1 MNYGCISGQD
11 IESILPVS
19 EIRSSYLS
27 GAGTKVAKRR
37 ISLKPKLYGGNIRMK
52 LKSMQESLDRDLRD
66 PEYVAL
72 YLNDALHEGSPEEFY
87 LALRNVI
94 KANQG
99 MSQIATETELGR
111 ESLYKALS
119 ESGNPQFSTVSKIVG
134 ALGLQIS
141 IEPVGLNS

>member
-1 MNYGCISGQD
+1 
-11 IESILPVS
+11 
-19 EIRSSYLS
+19 
-27 GAGTKVAKRR
+27 
-37 ISLKPKLYGGNIRMK
+37 MK
-52 LKSMQESLDRDLRD
+52 LKSIHESLDRDLQD

-99 MSQIATETELGR
+99 MSQLAAETDLGR

-119 ESGNPQFSTVSKIVG
+119 ESGNPQFSKVSKIVG

-141 IEPVGLNS
+141 IEPVINAS

>member
-1 MNYGCISGQD
+1 
-11 IESILPVS
+11 
-19 EIRSSYLS
+19 
-27 GAGTKVAKRR
+27 
-37 ISLKPKLYGGNIRMK
+37 MK
-52 LKSMQESLDRDLRD
+52 LKSMYESLDRDLQD

-72 YLNDALHEGSPEEFY
+72 YLNDALHEGSAEEFY

-99 MSQIATETELGR
+99 MSQVAAETELGR

-119 ESGNPQFSTVSKIVG
+119 DSGNPQFSTVQKIVG

-141 IEPVGLNS
+141 IEPVVNS

>member
-1 MNYGCISGQD
+1 
-11 IESILPVS
+11 
-19 EIRSSYLS
+19 
-27 GAGTKVAKRR
+27 
-37 ISLKPKLYGGNIRMK
+37 MK
-52 LKSMQESLDRDLRD
+52 LKSMYESLDRDLQD

-99 MSQIATETELGR
+99 MSQVATETELGR

-119 ESGNPQFSTVSKIVG
+119 DSGNPQFSTVQKIVG

-141 IEPVGLNS
+141 IEPVVNR

>member
-1 MNYGCISGQD
+1 
-11 IESILPVS
+11 
-19 EIRSSYLS
+19 
-27 GAGTKVAKRR
+27 
-37 ISLKPKLYGGNIRMK
+37 MK
-52 LKSMQESLDRDLRD
+52 LKSMHESLDHDIQD

-99 MSQIATETELGR
+99 MSQLAAETDLGR

-141 IEPVGLNS
+141 IEPVINAS

>member
-1 MNYGCISGQD
+1 
-11 IESILPVS
+11 
-19 EIRSSYLS
+19 
-27 GAGTKVAKRR
+27 
-37 ISLKPKLYGGNIRMK
+37 MK
-52 LKSMQESLDRDLRD
+52 LKSMHESLDRDLQD

-94 KANQG
+94 RANQG
-99 MSQIATETELGR
+99 MSQVAASTELGR

-119 ESGNPQFSTVSKIVG
+119 ESGNPQFSTVQKIVG

-141 IEPVGLNS
+141 IERVMNVR

>member
-1 MNYGCISGQD
+1 
-11 IESILPVS
+11 
-19 EIRSSYLS
+19 
-27 GAGTKVAKRR
+27 
-37 ISLKPKLYGGNIRMK
+37 MK
-52 LKSMQESLDRDLRD
+52 LKNMHESLDLDLQD

-99 MSQIATETELGR
+99 MSQIAIETELGR

-119 ESGNPQFSTVSKIVG
+119 ESGNPQFSTVQKIVS

-141 IEPVGLNS
+141 IEPVVLNS

>member
-1 MNYGCISGQD
+1 MY
-11 IESILPVS
+11 
-19 EIRSSYLS
+19 
-27 GAGTKVAKRR
+27 
-37 ISLKPKLYGGNIRMK
+37 
-52 LKSMQESLDRDLRD
+52 ESLDHDLQD

-99 MSQIATETELGR
+99 MSQVAAETELGR

-119 ESGNPQFSTVSKIVG
+119 ESGNPQFSTVQKIVG
-134 ALGLQIS
+134 TLGLQIS
-141 IEPVGLNS
+141 IEPVINTG

>member
-1 MNYGCISGQD
+1 
-11 IESILPVS
+11 
-19 EIRSSYLS
+19 
-27 GAGTKVAKRR
+27 
-37 ISLKPKLYGGNIRMK
+37 MK
-52 LKSMQESLDRDLRD
+52 LKSMYESLDRDLQD

-99 MSQIATETELGR
+99 MSQVAAETELGR

-119 ESGNPQFSTVSKIVG
+119 DSGNPQFSTVQKIVG

-141 IEPVGLNS
+141 IEPVVNS